1 LAVASI
7 LLRGNF
13 WQTINFDRTCEL
25 SDTIWVGGNALKFG
39 LAELIGGG
47 TPLAGDLT
55 SKLISYYIQ
64 AAKTKMTKTQ
74 L

>member
-7 LLRGNF
+7 LLHGNF

-25 SDTIWVGGNALKFG
+25 SDTVWVGGNALKFG

-55 SKLISYYIQ
+55 SS
-64 AAKTKMTKTQ
+64 
-74 L
+74 